1 MTVLPDQSA
10 GPQTTSVSTDF
21 LALTER
27 PVIKRKNIG
36 QIIGVVVVAY
46 ALVLVAITVV
56 TNPGFGWPTVAK
68 YLFDVRILDGLFVT
82 LELTVLAMVLGFV
95 VGLLLAVMRMSPNW
109 LIRGVAGAYIWFFRG
124 TPLLVQLLFWGFA
137 AILFPTIALGVP
149 FGPTFI
155 EWDTNTVIS
164 LFTAA
169 VLGLGLNEAA
179 YMAEIV
185 RGGILSVPAGQA
197 EAARAMGFSHTSTL
211 RHIVIPQAMKVI
223 IPPVA
228 NNVISMLKTTS
239 LVIVL
244 GVGDLLYN
252 TQQIYAK
259 NLEQIPLLIVASIWY
274 ILLTTILTY
283 FQGRLE
289 KRFSRGAA
297 GTIAKKGAR

>member
-1 MTVLPDQSA
+1 MTVLPDRNA
-10 GPQTTSVSTDF
+10 GPETTSVSTDF

-27 PVIKRKNIG
+27 PVIKRRNIG
-36 QIIGVVVVAY
+36 QIIGVIVVLYV
-46 ALVLVAITVV
+46 LVLVAITAV
-56 TNPGFGWPTVAK
+56 TNPGFGWPTVAQ
-68 YLFDVRILDGLFVT
+68 YLFDLRILDGLLVT
-82 LELTVLAMVLGFV
+82 LELTALAMVLGFI

-137 AILFPTIALGVP
+137 AILFPTISLGVP
-149 FGPTFI
+149 FGPTFF

-197 EAARAMGFSHTSTL
+197 EAARAMGFTHTATL

-259 NLEQIPLLIVASIWY
+259 NLEQIPLLIVASFWY
-274 ILLTTILTY
+274 ILLTSILTY
-283 FQGRLE
+283 VQSLLE